1 MTMAERQ
8 EKGSMRIPEMGH
20 RLKRKSAVQSFRHFL
35 MMIKKRLKLC
45 TAHGKHVRELFC
57 GRTRPCEMA
66 RFYAFV
72 KEQES
77 ITFPEKPLDPGGRPA
92 TEKEEGVRYKQMHMK
107 SAFDDGSQ
115 RINPEAEICV
125 SPDDIDTGKITV
137 VGIFKHGTPP

>member
-1 MTMAERQ
+1 
-8 EKGSMRIPEMGH
+8 
-20 RLKRKSAVQSFRHFL
+20 
-35 MMIKKRLKLC
+35 
-45 TAHGKHVRELFC
+45 
-57 GRTRPCEMA
+57 MA

-115 RINPEAEICV
+115 RIDPEAEICV
-125 SPDDIDTGKITV
+125 ASLSEYSDNVAYPHYIFILIFFEYS
-137 VGIFKHGTPP
+137 GIFSLSPQKR

>member
-1 MTMAERQ
+1 
-8 EKGSMRIPEMGH
+8 
-20 RLKRKSAVQSFRHFL
+20 
-35 MMIKKRLKLC
+35 
-45 TAHGKHVRELFC
+45 
-57 GRTRPCEMA
+57 MA

-125 SPDDIDTGKITV
+125 AHLSLCVDKQAYKHE
-137 VGIFKHGTPP
+137 IFILIFCKKH

>member
-20 RLKRKSAVQSFRHFL
+20 RLKRKSVW
-35 MMIKKRLKLC
+35 KLC

-125 SPDDIDTGKITV
+125 STDDIDTGKITV